1 MTTKPA
7 PKPAPKGAAPA
18 PAAPPSGIKK
28 WLMAIR
34 VPTLPAAVVP
44 VLVGSATAL
53 GTDAAVFK
61 PIAFVAALLASLLI
75 QIGTNLA
82 NDYFDHQKGAD
93 THERLG
99 PVRVTQ
105 SGLIPP
111 ATVRNAMIL
120 CFALAALCGVY
131 LIMVGGWPILV
142 IGVLSIAAGIL
153 YTGGPFP
160 LGYNGLGDVFTFIF
174 FGVVAVMG
182 TDYLHTEQFR
192 GVAFLASL
200 PVAMLVTAII
210 VVNNLRDAPTDRKA
224 GKRTLAVIFGERFAR
239 TEYALL
245 VIGAFL
251 ILPVV
256 WMWGGASPF
265 SMLAWLSAPL
275 AMPLLDAVGKDH
287 GKALN
292 AALRGTARLHMLFGA
307 LLALGLLI
315 G

>member
-1 MTTKPA
+1 MTTKA
-7 PKPAPKGAAPA
+7 
-18 PAAPPSGIKK
+18 AAPPPGGVKT

-53 GTDAAVFK
+53 ADGFFR
-61 PIAFVAALLASLLI
+61 PLAFVAALLASLLI

-82 NDYFDHQKGAD
+82 NDYFDHAKGAD
-93 THERLG
+93 TEERLG

-131 LIMVGGWPILV
+131 LIYVGGWPILL
-142 IGVLSIAAGIL
+142 IGVLSIAAGVL

-160 LGYNGLGDVFTFIF
+160 LGYNGLGDVFTFVF

-182 TDYLHTEQFR
+182 TDYLHTGQFR

-275 AMPLLDAVGKDH
+275 AMPLLDTVGKAH
-287 GKALN
+287 GKTLN

>member
-1 MTTKPA
+1 MTTKTNASPPGPA
-7 PKPAPKGAAPA
+7 RA
-18 PAAPPSGIKK
+18 

-53 GTDAAVFK
+53 GDKQFN
-61 PIAFVAALLASLLI
+61 PMAFLAALLASLLI

-93 THERLG
+93 TPDRLG
-99 PVRVTQ
+99 PTRVTQ

-111 ATVRNAMIL
+111 ATVRNIMVAT
-120 CFALAALCGVY
+120 FALAALCGAY
-131 LIMVGGWPILV
+131 LIYVGGWPILV
-142 IGVLSIAAGIL
+142 VGLLSIASGIL

-174 FGVVAVMG
+174 FGVVAVVG
-182 TDYLHTEQFR
+182 TDYLHTLQVR
-192 GVAFLASL
+192 PVALMASL

-210 VVNNLRDAPTDRKA
+210 VVNNLRDAPTDKVA
-224 GKRTLAVIFGERFAR
+224 GKRTLAVIFGESFAR
-239 TEYALL
+239 SEYALL
-245 VIGAFL
+245 VIGAYL
-251 ILPVV
+251 TAPLA

-265 SMLAWLSAPL
+265 VLLCWLSLPL
-275 AMPLLDAVGKDH
+275 ALPLLDKVGTQR
-287 GKALN
+287 GRPLN
-292 AALRGTARLHMLFGA
+292 AALGGTGRLHMVFGA
-307 LLALGLLI
+307 LLALGLLL

>member
-1 MTTKPA
+1 MTTTTS
-7 PKPAPKGAAPA
+7 
-18 PAAPPSGIKK
+18 APPRALKT

-53 GTDAAVFK
+53 SDGRFK
-61 PIAFVAALLASLLI
+61 PWAFLAALLASLLI

-82 NDYFDHQKGAD
+82 NDYFDAKKGAD
-93 THERLG
+93 TAERLG

-105 SGLIPP
+105 SGLIAP
-111 ATVRNAMIL
+111 ATVRNAMLL
-120 CFALAALCGVY
+120 CFALAALCGAY
-131 LIMVGGWPILV
+131 LIYVGGWPILV
-142 IGVLSIAAGIL
+142 IGLLSIASGIL
-153 YTGGPFP
+153 YTGGPYP
-160 LGYNGLGDVFTFIF
+160 LGYNGLGDVFTFVF
-174 FGVVAVMG
+174 FGLVAVLG
-182 TDYLHTEQFR
+182 TDYLHSGEFR
-192 GVAFLASL
+192 WVALFASL

-245 VIGAFL
+245 VVGAYL
-251 ILPVV
+251 VLPVV
-256 WMWGGASPF
+256 WLWGGASPLVLLALL
-265 SMLAWLSAPL
+265 SMPL
-275 AMPLLDAVGKDH
+275 ATPLLDLMAKERGR
-287 GKALN
+287 ALN

-307 LLALGLLI
+307 LLTLGLLL

>member
-1 MTTKPA
+1 MTTNA
-7 PKPAPKGAAPA
+7 QAAR
-18 PAAPPSGIKK
+18 PSALKT

-53 GTDAAVFK
+53 ADGLFK
-61 PIAFVAALLASLLI
+61 PWAFLPALLASLLI

-93 THERLG
+93 TVERLG

-105 SGLIPP
+105 SGLIAP
-111 ATVRNAMIL
+111 ATVRGAMLL
-120 CFALAALCGVY
+120 CFGLAALCGAYLVY
-131 LIMVGGWPILV
+131 VGGWPILL
-142 IGVLSIAAGIL
+142 IGLLSIASGIL

-160 LGYNGLGDVFTFIF
+160 LGYNGLGDLFTFIF
-174 FGVVAVMG
+174 FGVVAVVG
-182 TDYLHTEQFR
+182 TDYLHSGAFR
-192 GVAFLASL
+192 GVALLASL

-239 TEYALL
+239 SEYALL

-251 ILPVV
+251 LLPVV
-256 WMWGGASPF
+256 WMWGGASPL
-265 SMLAWLSAPL
+265 SLLAWLSLPL
-275 AMPLLDAVGKDH
+275 ALPLLDKVGKER
-287 GKALN
+287 GRALN

-307 LLALGLLI
+307 LLALGLLL

>member
-1 MTTKPA
+1 MVTN
-7 PKPAPKGAAPA
+7 
-18 PAAPPSGIKK
+18 PSTARPSAIKT

-53 GTDAAVFK
+53 ADGFFK
-61 PIAFVAALLASLLI
+61 PFAFLAALLASLLI

-82 NDYFDHQKGAD
+82 NDYFDAQKGAD
-93 THERLG
+93 TAERMG

-105 SGLIPP
+105 SGLIAPG
-111 ATVRNAMIL
+111 TVRNAMLL
-120 CFALAALCGVY
+120 CFALAALCGAY
-131 LIMVGGWPILV
+131 LIAVGGWPILL
-142 IGVLSIAAGIL
+142 IGLLAIASGIL

-160 LGYNGLGDVFTFIF
+160 LGYNGLGDIFTFIF
-174 FGVVAVMG
+174 FGAVAVVG
-182 TDYLHTEQFR
+182 TDYLHSGAFR

-200 PVAMLVTAII
+200 PVGMLVTAII

-245 VIGAFL
+245 VIGAYL
-251 ILPVV
+251 ILPVI
-256 WMWGGASPF
+256 WMWGGGSPF
-265 SMLAWLSAPL
+265 CLIAWLSLPL
-275 AMPLLDAVGKDH
+275 AMPLLDTVGKER
-287 GKALN
+287 GRALN

-307 LLALGLLI
+307 LLTLGLLL

>member
-1 MTTKPA
+1 MNALARSSQPGPLKT
-7 PKPAPKGAAPA
+7 
-18 PAAPPSGIKK
+18 

-53 GTDAAVFK
+53 ADGFFK
-61 PIAFVAALLASLLI
+61 PWAFLAALAAALLI

-93 THERLG
+93 TAERLG
-99 PVRVTQ
+99 PTRVTQ
-105 SGLIPP
+105 SGLIAP
-111 ATVRNAMIL
+111 ATVRNAMLL
-120 CFALAALCGVY
+120 CFALAALCGAYLVY
-131 LIMVGGWPILV
+131 VGGWPILV
-142 IGVLSIAAGIL
+142 IGLLSIASGIL

-160 LGYNGLGDVFTFIF
+160 LGYNGLGDLFTFIF
-174 FGVVAVMG
+174 FGLVAVVG
-182 TDYLHTEQFR
+182 TDYLHSGAFR
-192 GVAFLASL
+192 WVALLASL

-245 VIGAFL
+245 VIGAYL
-251 ILPVV
+251 VLPVV

-265 SMLAWLSAPL
+265 SLLAWLSAPL
-275 AMPLLDAVGKDH
+275 ALPLLDTVGKAR
-287 GKALN
+287 GRALN
-292 AALRGTARLHMLFGA
+292 AALRGTARLHMLSGA
-307 LLALGLLI
+307 LLALGLLL

>member
-1 MTTKPA
+1 MTLNATTTRP
-7 PKPAPKGAAPA
+7 GAL
-18 PAAPPSGIKK
+18 KT

-53 GTDAAVFK
+53 ADGFFK
-61 PIAFVAALLASLLI
+61 PWAFLAALLASLLI

-82 NDYFDHQKGAD
+82 NDYFDAQKGAD
-93 THERLG
+93 TAERLG

-105 SGLIPP
+105 SGLIAP
-111 ATVRNAMIL
+111 ATVRNAMLL
-120 CFALAALCGVY
+120 CFALAAALGVY
-131 LIMVGGWPILV
+131 LIIVGGWPILV
-142 IGVLSIAAGIL
+142 IGLLSIAAGIL

-160 LGYNGLGDVFTFIF
+160 LGYNGLGDVFTFVF
-174 FGVVAVMG
+174 FGVVAVVG
-182 TDYLHTEQFR
+182 TDYLHSGAFR
-192 GVAFLASL
+192 WVALLASL

-239 TEYALL
+239 SEYALL
-245 VIGAFL
+245 VIGAYVL
-251 ILPVV
+251 LPVV
-256 WMWGGASPF
+256 WMWGGASPVT
-265 SMLAWLSAPL
+265 LIAWLSIPL
-275 AMPLLDAVGKDH
+275 AMPLLDAVAKDR

-307 LLALGLLI
+307 LMALGLLL

>member
-1 MTTKPA
+1 
-7 PKPAPKGAAPA
+7 
-18 PAAPPSGIKK
+18 
-28 WLMAIR
+28 MAIR

-44 VLVGSATAL
+44 VLVGSATAFSD
-53 GTDAAVFK
+53 GMFK
-61 PIAFVAALLASLLI
+61 PWAFVAALLAALLI

-82 NDYFDHQKGAD
+82 NDYFDHEKGAD
-93 THERLG
+93 TAERLG

-111 ATVRNAMIL
+111 ATVRNAMIVS
-120 CFALAALCGVY
+120 FALAAALGVY
-131 LIMVGGWPILV
+131 LITVGGWPILL

-153 YTGGPFP
+153 YTGGPYP

-182 TDYLHTEQFR
+182 TDYLHTGQFR
-192 GVAFLASL
+192 GVALLASL

-245 VIGAFL
+245 VLGAYL
-251 ILPVV
+251 VLPVV

-265 SMLAWLSAPL
+265 SLLAWLSLPL
-275 AMPLLDAVGKDH
+275 ALPLLETVGKAS

-307 LLALGLLI
+307 LLALGLLL

>member
-1 MTTKPA
+1 
-7 PKPAPKGAAPA
+7 
-18 PAAPPSGIKK
+18 
-28 WLMAIR
+28 MASRI
-34 VPTLPAAVVP
+34 PTLPAAVVP

-53 GTDAAVFK
+53 ADGAFR

-93 THERLG
+93 TPDRLG

-111 ATVRNAMIL
+111 ATVRNAMLL
-120 CFALAALCGVY
+120 CFALAAACGAY
-131 LIMVGGWPILV
+131 LVAVGGWPILV
-142 IGVLSIAAGIL
+142 IGLLSIAAGIL

-160 LGYNGLGDVFTFIF
+160 LGYNGLGDIFTFIF
-174 FGVVAVMG
+174 FGVVAVVG

-192 GVAFLASL
+192 AVAFLASL

-210 VVNNLRDAPTDRKA
+210 VVNNLRDAPTDRRA

-245 VIGAFL
+245 VIGAYL
-251 ILPVV
+251 LLPVV

-265 SMLAWLSAPL
+265 TLIAWLSAPL
-275 AMPLLDAVGKDH
+275 AMPLLDAVAKDR

-292 AALRGTARLHMLFGA
+292 ASLRGTARLHMLFGA
-307 LLALGLLI
+307 LMALGLLL

>member
-1 MTTKPA
+1 MTTKTSTKTKTTAKTPPA
-7 PKPAPKGAAPA
+7 PP
-18 PAAPPSGIKK
+18 APPSAAQV

-53 GTDAAVFK
+53 GDGLFRPLAFLAAL
-61 PIAFVAALLASLLI
+61 VAALLI
-75 QIGTNLA
+75 QVGTNLA

-93 THERLG
+93 TAERLG
-99 PVRVTQ
+99 PTRVTS
-105 SGLIPP
+105 SGLLAP

-131 LIMVGGWPILV
+131 LISVGGWPILV

-160 LGYNGLGDVFTFIF
+160 LGYNGLGDLFTFIF
-174 FGVVAVMG
+174 FGLVAVVG
-182 TDYLHTEQFR
+182 TDYLHSGAFR
-192 GVAFLASL
+192 WVALLASL

-210 VVNNLRDAPTDRKA
+210 VVNNLRDAPTDRRA
-224 GKRTLAVIFGERFAR
+224 GKRTTAVIFGETFAR
-239 TEYALL
+239 SEYALL
-245 VIGAFL
+245 LIGAYL
-251 ILPVV
+251 LLPVA
-256 WMWGGASPF
+256 WLWGGGSPV
-265 SMLAWLSAPL
+265 SLIAWLSLPL
-275 AMPLLDAVGKDH
+275 AMNLLERVGKDT

-292 AALRGTARLHMLFGA
+292 ASLRGTARLHMLFGA

>member
-1 MTTKPA
+1 MTTNA
-7 PKPAPKGAAPA
+7 PTVAPSALK
-18 PAAPPSGIKK
+18 I

-53 GTDAAVFK
+53 ADGLFK
-61 PIAFVAALLASLLI
+61 PWAFVAALLASLLI

-93 THERLG
+93 TAERLG
-99 PVRVTQ
+99 PTRVTQ
-105 SGLIPP
+105 SGLLPP
-111 ATVRNAMIL
+111 AMVRNGML
-120 CFALAALCGVY
+120 VCFALAALLGVY

-142 IGVLSIAAGIL
+142 IGLLGIASGIL

-160 LGYNGLGDVFTFIF
+160 LGYNGLGDIFTFIF
-174 FGVVAVMG
+174 FGVIAVTA
-182 TDYLHTEQFR
+182 TDYLHSAAFR
-192 GVAFLASL
+192 PIAFFASL

-239 TEYALL
+239 VEYALL
-245 VIGAFL
+245 VLGAYL

-256 WMWGGASPF
+256 WLWSGASPF
-265 SMLAWLSAPL
+265 SLLPWLSIPL
-275 AMPLLDAVGKDH
+275 ALQLLDLVGKER
-287 GKALN
+287 GRALN
-292 AALRGTARLHMLFGA
+292 AGLRGTARLHMIFGA
-307 LLALGLLI
+307 LLTLGLLL
-315 G
+315 

>member
-1 MTTKPA
+1 MATNAT
-7 PKPAPKGAAPA
+7 
-18 PAAPPSGIKK
+18 AAPPGPLKT

-44 VLVGSATAL
+44 VLVGSATAFADGFFNPL
-53 GTDAAVFK
+53 
-61 PIAFVAALLASLLI
+61 AFLAALLASLLI

-93 THERLG
+93 TAERLG
-99 PVRVTQ
+99 PTRVTQ

-111 ATVRNAMIL
+111 ATVRNAMLL
-120 CFALAALCGVY
+120 CFGLAALCGAY
-131 LIMVGGWPILV
+131 LIAVGGWPILL
-142 IGVLSIAAGIL
+142 IGLLSIAAGIL

-174 FGVVAVMG
+174 FGVVAVVG
-182 TDYLHTEQFR
+182 TDYLHTGAFR
-192 GVAFLASL
+192 WVALLASL

-239 TEYALL
+239 VEYALL
-245 VIGAFL
+245 VLGAYL
-251 ILPVV
+251 VLPAV
-256 WMWGGASPF
+256 WLWGGASIF
-265 SMLAWLSAPL
+265 SLLAWLSLPAAL
-275 AMPLLDAVGKDH
+275 PLLQLVGKER
-287 GKALN
+287 GRALN
-292 AALRGTARLHMLFGA
+292 AGLRGTARLHMLFGA
-307 LLALGLLI
+307 LLTLGLLL